1 MKHAKENPVAK
12 RLVTAVTA
20 IAAVIA
26 LTAGGTLAYFST
38 SERAH
43 NVITSGEVNIRLV
56 EKTYNEAGELVDF
69 PDHALSGIMPGSV
82 VDKIVTVEN
91 AGASDAWVRIA
102 VERAFVSE
110 DGTSL
115 HDAMTLDTP
124 SGEGAAWQLVEDEDG
139 SEWWYYVKPLKA
151 GESTSPLFNAVTF
164 HKSAMDNAYQN
175 GTAEINVSA
184 QAVQYANNGD
194 GPGETVFDANGWPE
208 A

>member
-1 MKHAKENPVAK
+1 MKHARKSPLLK

-26 LTAGGTLAYFST
+26 LTAGGTLAYFSA

-43 NVITSGEVNIRLV
+43 NVITSGGVDIELV
-56 EKTYNEAGELVDF
+56 EKTYDESGKLVDF
-69 PDHALSGIMPGSV
+69 PEGGLSGIVPGSV

-91 AGASDAWVRIA
+91 SGASDAWVRIA
-102 VERAFVSE
+102 VDRAFVNE
-110 DGTSL
+110 DGASL
-115 HDAMTLDTP
+115 HDVMTLDTP

-151 GESTSPLFNAVTF
+151 GESTSPLFNTVTF